1 MRVTRWNAAF
11 TISRSCTYK
20 AYTMWHDDRNVKPFW
35 TGYLL
40 SISLCMDLGIVNVAA
55 IRVALTQGG
64 MAAFLLGLGS
74 CVGDLIYFTLAA
86 LGAATLARW
95 APVRWGLW
103 LFGTSV
109 LLYLSWKMA
118 REAAHPRRPMID
130 DAAPQS
136 HQGLLLLGMGL
147 ALASPTAILWFAA
160 VGGSLIAS
168 FGGDRGTLLPFAAGF
183 AAAGITWAALV
194 AYGAGALRGSLGKP
208 VIRALAFISAILF
221 LYFAAIVFV
230 RGLRELI

>member
-1 MRVTRWNAAF
+1 
-11 TISRSCTYK
+11 
-20 AYTMWHDDRNVKPFW
+20 MWHDDRNVKPFW

-136 HQGLLLLGMGL
+136 HQGRRPLFCGSRPW
-147 ALASPTAILWFAA
+147 AEASSPPSEEIGVLSCHSRQDSPRP
-160 VGGSLIAS
+160 GSP
-168 FGGDRGTLLPFAAGF
+168 GRR
-183 AAAGITWAALV
+183 W
-194 AYGAGALRGSLGKP
+194 SLT
-208 VIRALAFISAILF
+208 
-221 LYFAAIVFV
+221 V
-230 RGLRELI
+230 RGR

>member
-1 MRVTRWNAAF
+1 M
-11 TISRSCTYK
+11 
-20 AYTMWHDDRNVKPFW
+20 KPFW

-40 SISLCMDLGIVNVAA
+40 SISLCMDLGIVNVAT

-64 MAAFLLGLGS
+64 TAAFLMGVGS

-86 LGAATLARW
+86 LGAATLEQW

-103 LFGTSV
+103 LFGTAV
-109 LLYLSWKMA
+109 LLYLAWKMA
-118 REAAHPRRPMID
+118 REVVHPKHIALDEAAQ
-130 DAAPQS
+130 QS
-136 HQGLLLLGMGL
+136 HRSLLLTGMGL

-160 VGGSLIAS
+160 VGGSVIAS
-168 FGGDRGTLLPFAAGF
+168 FGGDRGALLPFAAGF
-183 AAAGITWAALV
+183 AAAGLTWAALV

-208 VIRALAFISAILF
+208 VIRALALISALLF

-230 RGLRELI
+230 RGLRSI